1 MTKETNG
8 LLRLPVTID
17 GSISNPKDP
26 PCILLALLDGGA
38 NCNLISNSRARSLK
52 IVPQIEEG
60 RIQFGNASNDL
71 ISESLLLRI
80 TAKYEEI
87 KFTFE
92 AKFLI
97 CP

>member
-1 MTKETNG
+1 
-8 LLRLPVTID
+8 
-17 GSISNPKDP
+17 
-26 PCILLALLDGGA
+26 
-38 NCNLISNSRARSLK
+38 LK
-52 IVPQIEEG
+52 IAPQIEEG
-60 RIQFGNASNDL
+60 RIHIGNASKDL